1 MTTRRRFLVTLGA
14 SALAMP
20 RRSLAQAQSKAAR
33 VGFLYFA
40 SRESALE
47 SGRYQAFVQGMH
59 ELGYVEGTNLAI
71 EARFADGSTERIP
84 ALATELV
91 RSNVAVIVATGT
103 VVTRVLQYAAPGI
116 PVVTTV
122 ANDRSVMAL
131 PQAWRAPAAS
141 GVARRPPAIAA
152 MNRRRPTDMSDQAV
166 RFGRNRPCSL
176 LPRIVGSLAET
187 EKAQIRKVNSC
198 GPSRPGVRACPD

>member
-1 MTTRRRFLVTLGA
+1 VTTRRRFLVTLGA

-20 RRSLAQAQSKAAR
+20 RRSLAQAQTKAAR

-47 SGRYQAFVQGMH
+47 AGRYQAFVQGMR

-122 ANDRSVMAL
+122 ANDPIGDGFTASMARPGGERRGEEAARDRSHES
-131 PQAWRAPAAS
+131 AAS
-141 GVARRPPAIAA
+141 Y
-152 MNRRRPTDMSDQAV
+152 
-166 RFGRNRPCSL
+166 
-176 LPRIVGSLAET
+176 
-187 EKAQIRKVNSC
+187 
-198 GPSRPGVRACPD
+198 